1 MLRVPIRI
9 SLDLVPKFILATA
22 ILHNVGKHLNDT
34 YDANSDF
41 EDDDGGEDSDNEDGY
56 QPTNTTGSTSQAAI
70 RRDGQAR
77 RDAVA
82 ALLTSTRTVSSRTL
96 IKSPRWDVNN

>member
-22 ILHNVGKHLNDT
+22 TLHNVGKHLNDT
-34 YDANSDF
+34 YDADSDF

-56 QPTNTTGSTSQAAI
+56 QPTNTALQDPLVRQRSDVT
-70 RRDGQAR
+70 AR
-77 RDAVA
+77 PGVM
-82 ALLTSTRTVSSRTL
+82 
-96 IKSPRWDVNN
+96 P